1 MAKVLKKS
9 RHIRYNWIKS
19 PESSEDFQKVRYYFD
34 IVDDKFRGE
43 KIKRI
48 LDKVQEKSIINFT
61 FERIQL
67 LAGKVS
73 GTDFRYLCEVYDSA
87 CSPKLV
93 EQSIKEIFGKNCVK
107 DLELYDRIKKGSS
120 LDAYLEELHTK

>member
-1 MAKVLKKS
+1 MIKVLKKS
-9 RHIRYNWIKS
+9 RHLRYHWVNS
-19 PESSEDFQKVRYYFD
+19 PESSEDLQKVRYFFD
-34 IVDDKFRGE
+34 IVDDKFREE

-48 LDKVQEKSIINFT
+48 LDKVQKKSIINFT

-67 LAGKVS
+67 LEGKVNE
-73 GTDFRYLCEVYDSA
+73 TDFRYLCEVYDSV

-107 DLELYDRIKKGSS
+107 DSQLYDRTKKGTS
-120 LDAYLEELHTK
+120 LEAYLEELHSK